1 MIYETR
7 SEILRWGIIL
17 GLSVLVIAI
26 IMRFSGS
33 PMPQLEMAGL
43 LIIIATP
50 ISFLLLI
57 MGEHLLAGDKRITL
71 LALLTLV
78 MLVLSA
84 IVSLTR

>member
-17 GLSVLVIAI
+17 GLSVLVVALIL
-26 IMRFSGS
+26 RFSGV
-33 PMPQLEMAGL
+33 PVPQLEMAGL

-57 MGEHLLAGDKRITL
+57 MGEHLLAGDRRITL

>member
-17 GLSVLVIAI
+17 GLSVLVVALIL
-26 IMRFSGS
+26 RFSGV
-33 PMPQLEMAGL
+33 PVPQLEMAGL

-57 MGEHLLAGDKRITL
+57 MGEHLLAGDRRIAL
-71 LALLTLV
+71 LALLSLV

-84 IVSLTR
+84 IISLTR